1 MLSDGHDVS
10 SRRQRQSHVPR
21 HRPPLSAVYTN
32 SNGIETGDSVTSNR
46 VAMCDLLLPEDARR
60 PKLLTGNLPCPFGRR
75 RYMPTS
81 VRLTSPSNQNAPMH
95 QLARSSTRDKNS
107 LPEATVGITNS
118 SKLYDGD
125 EVLAD
130 LLRTKAVSI
139 LASPA
144 SPTQAHHP
152 RPPSRNWSQ
161 ILASL
166 GIGIFIGAVITR
178 TRNTTSQTSCNDVGH
193 TTPNHLINGSLASP
207 PLPSAEALRAARE
220 ANNHNSVVD
229 NTRNNGNQIAYR
241 GWLRPTDTPG
251 RSTIGT
257 FPRTGASGSQKT
269 GGIQDLKRQRG
280 DPSPGGIDKL
290 RWVLGSQAP
299 EETSLITPPQ
309 PETRLT
315 WQDTPLLKNS
325 LTYKISRHY
334 PPSTMRRECLDAL
347 TRLSPDVANS
357 PNEMIRSVK
366 FQIFSNLY
374 DNSIREIESN
384 HKISKIKSLIDDAT
398 TEMQLASANAANT
411 ESALSG
417 ESNSGLT

>member
-1 MLSDGHDVS
+1 M
-10 SRRQRQSHVPR
+10 
-21 HRPPLSAVYTN
+21 PP
-32 SNGIETGDSVTSNR
+32 I
-46 VAMCDLLLPEDARR
+46 
-60 PKLLTGNLPCPFGRR
+60 
-75 RYMPTS
+75 
-81 VRLTSPSNQNAPMH
+81 VRSTSPSNHSALMH
-95 QLARSSTRDKNS
+95 QPASRPTRDKHS
-107 LPEATVGITNS
+107 FSGAAVGIENS
-118 SKLYDGD
+118 SKLYGGD
-125 EVLAD
+125 EVTAD

-144 SPTQAHHP
+144 RPTQAHHP

-178 TRNTTSQTSCNDVGH
+178 TRNTSSQTSCNDVGH

-207 PLPSAEALRAARE
+207 ALPSAEALRAVRQE
-220 ANNHNSVVD
+220 SNRNGVVD
-229 NTRNNGNQIAYR
+229 NTLNNGNQIAYR
-241 GWLRPTDTPG
+241 GYLPTDTPG
-251 RSTIGT
+251 RSTRGT
-257 FPRTGASGSQKT
+257 FRNTGESGSQKT
-269 GGIQDLKRQRG
+269 GGIQNLKRQRG
-280 DPSPGGIDKL
+280 DPPPPGGIDKL
-290 RWVLGSQAP
+290 RRVLGSQAS
-299 EETSLITPPQ
+299 EETSLITTPR

-315 WQDTPLLKNS
+315 WQDTQLLKNS
-325 LTYKISRHY
+325 LTNKISRHY

-366 FQIFSNLY
+366 FAIFSNLY

-398 TEMQLASANAANT
+398 SEMQLASANAANT
-411 ESALSG
+411 ESTLSG